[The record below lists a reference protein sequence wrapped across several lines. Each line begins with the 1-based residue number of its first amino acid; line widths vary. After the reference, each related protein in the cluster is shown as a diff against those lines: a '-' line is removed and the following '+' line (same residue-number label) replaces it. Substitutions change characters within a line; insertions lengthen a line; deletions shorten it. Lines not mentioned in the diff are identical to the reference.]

1 MPGNDSYTKLL
12 LHMNGADASTI
23 FTDSSLSTKTVTAV
37 ADAQIDAGITD
48 AFGGTAGCGLFG
60 GDGDYLSV
68 PDSADW
74 SLGNTFTIDFWVRFN
89 TISNQSFLYQRK
101 NTVSV
106 VGIDYDATGKV
117 LQIDSYIWSGSVTP
131 FFITA
136 PFDPAEDTWYHI
148 AVVRIDDGNT
158 AASWR
163 IFVDGEG
170 QTLTLAGGAWNGA
183 YPDVANYIAIGR
195 TGDHASGYV
204 NGWLD
209 EFRISKGIARWTS
222 NFTPPTAPY
231 SLDSSGTVTWQPS
244 VADNYLRKYVP
255 NTNMGTDAALEIQAP
270 EVGYVN
276 VERILLNMDFSAL
289 PAGAT
294 ISSAVLSLFYFART
308 YDPVGHEYWVYRL
321 TQTGWTETGSTW
333 NKYDGSTAW
342 TQVGGDFT
350 TTDGASAEIPADV
363 DEWVDWDVTEQVK
376 YAQANT
382 SNIAYFLIKDGD
394 ESATVN
400 IVAGQF
406 HSKEYTTDTS
416 LCPKL
421 VITYTVTPTLVVQD
435 GSQGQAVGNV
445 VVTQV
450 HNVSVA
456 GGVQSQAVD
465 NVVLI
470 QVHVLTPANG
480 VQGQAVGNVVL
491 AQTHALSV
499 AGGVQSQ
506 AVDNV
511 VLIQVHV
518 LTPANGVQ
526 GQAVGNVVL
535 AQTHALSVAGGV
547 QAQAVNNAVLTQTHI
562 LTVASGLQSQEVDN
576 VDLDLATFLIVAD
589 GTQGQSVNAVVLSQ
603 VHKLTVASGAQAQTA
618 EDVILTQNHNLAIA
632 GGSQAQA
639 VGNVVLTTSAPP
651 TSPIKVLLVSGNMI
665 IQVG

>member
-1 MPGNDSYTKLL
+1 
-12 LHMNGADASTI
+12 
-23 FTDSSLSTKTVTAV
+23 
-37 ADAQIDAGITD
+37 
-48 AFGGTAGCGLFG
+48 
-60 GDGDYLSV
+60 
-68 PDSADW
+68 
-74 SLGNTFTIDFWVRFN
+74 
-89 TISNQSFLYQRK
+89 
-101 NTVSV
+101 
-106 VGIDYDATGKV
+106 
-117 LQIDSYIWSGSVTP
+117 
-131 FFITA
+131 
-136 PFDPAEDTWYHI
+136 
-148 AVVRIDDGNT
+148 VRIDDGNT

-195 TGDHASGYV
+195 TGDHPSGYV

-499 AGGVQSQ
+499 AGGVQ
-506 AVDNV
+506 
-511 VLIQVHV
+511 
-518 LTPANGVQ
+518 
-526 GQAVGNVVL
+526 
-535 AQTHALSVAGGV
+535 
-547 QAQAVNNAVLTQTHI
+547 AQAVNNAVLTQTHI

-651 TSPIKVLLVSGNMI
+651 TSPIKILLVSGNVI
-665 IQVG
+665 IPFY